1 MSAPTRPEAVAVSV
15 GLFAPYDLV
24 AFAAVTRIVTTKSLF
39 GGTIVSANR
48 SHVGSMPSTRKQ
60 LSGFGASHVR
70 PAHVIVGESAE
81 IAATAG
87 LAADS
92 KGGAIGFVTIS
103 VMAVTV
109 AIMIRFTSIHSFRA
123 MRASGTNGA
132 IVSPLSLSGS
142 AADGAVLSKQF
153 LWKVTAVTGVLTVA
167 LF

>member
-1 MSAPTRPEAVAVSV
+1 MPPDVPELAIVLPFGSRTNRSMSSV
-15 GLFAPYDLV
+15 GGAASR
-24 AFAAVTRIVTTKSLF
+24 AFAAATRTVTTKSFF

-48 SHVGSMPSTRKQ
+48 SQVGSMPLTLKQ
-60 LSGFGASHVR
+60 LNGFGTIHVR
-70 PAHVIVGESAE
+70 PAQVIVGESAE
-81 IAATAG
+81 IAAPEV

-153 LWKVTAVTGVLTVA
+153 LWKV
-167 LF
+167 